1 MSSQKEEYTLG
12 VEEEYQ
18 IVDSETCELLASGG
32 RAVQQRAQRAL
43 GEEAMPELLTS
54 QVEAIS
60 PICRTLREVRAE
72 ISRLRREINDA
83 ATKEGGRIAAA
94 STHPFSHWREQ
105 HTTPKKRYRSIMESY
120 QRLAQEEVVF
130 GFHVHVGL
138 SDREAAVRV
147 MNRLRVWLA
156 PMLALSANSPYWLG
170 DDTGYASYRT
180 QIWGRLPTSGPPAPF
195 ESRAEHD
202 ALVETL
208 VAAGVVADPT
218 KIYWDARL
226 PEKVETVEIRVM
238 DVCSRVDEAV
248 MMAGLARALVR
259 TCHERDEREEPYP
272 KTRPELLHGAHWLT
286 SRDGLEA
293 KLLDVESEH
302 AVPAREVI
310 EKLLAFT
317 RPALEEAGDWE
328 EVSALVR
335 ETLERGNGA
344 DRQRQ
349 AYERAGRLEDVV
361 DMLIEDT
368 IRETGST

>member
-1 MSSQKEEYTLG
+1 MSAQKEEYTLG
-12 VEEEYQ
+12 IEEEYQ
-18 IVDSETCELLASGG
+18 IVDPETRGLLARRGH
-32 RAVQQRAQRAL
+32 AVQLRAQRVL
-43 GEEAMPELLTS
+43 GEEAMLELLTS

-60 PICRTLREVRAE
+60 PVCRTLAEVRAE
-72 ISRLRREINDA
+72 ISRLRREVNEA
-83 ATKEGGRIAAA
+83 AKQEGSRIATA

-105 HTTPKKRYRSIMESY
+105 RTTPKERYEGVMETY
-120 QRLAQEEVVF
+120 RRLAREEVVF
-130 GFHVHVGL
+130 GFHVHVGFL
-138 SDREAAVRV
+138 GNREAAVRV

-156 PMLALSANSPYWLG
+156 PMLALSANSPFWLG

-180 QIWGRLPTSGPPAPF
+180 QVWGRLPASGPPGHF

-208 VAAGVVADPT
+208 VASGVAADPT

-226 PEKVETVEIRVM
+226 PEKLETVEIRVM

-248 MMAGLARALVR
+248 MTAGFSRALVR
-259 TCHERDEREEPYP
+259 ACHERAEREETYP
-272 KTRPELLHGAHWLT
+272 KTRPELLRAAHWLA
-286 SRDGLEA
+286 SRDGLDA

-302 AVPAREVI
+302 VVPAREII

-349 AYERAGRLEDVV
+349 AYERTGRLEDVV
-361 DMLIEDT
+361 DMLIE
-368 IRETGST
+368 ETVQGF